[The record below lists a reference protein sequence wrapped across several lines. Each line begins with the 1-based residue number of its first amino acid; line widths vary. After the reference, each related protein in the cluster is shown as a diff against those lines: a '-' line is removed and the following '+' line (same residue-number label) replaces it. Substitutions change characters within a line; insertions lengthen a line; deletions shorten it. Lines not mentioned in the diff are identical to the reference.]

1 MLDGIKR
8 WFSSESRDS
17 KSATGSGGRSGPELL
32 AGWSRQSQVQIR
44 SPRDGEGL
52 IVDGK
57 TGEVPWRL
65 EWGPSQRPYVLGQE
79 LRIRAELPL
88 PSELQLVVLNKV
100 LQEAIEKAMF
110 EQLVE
115 GVQTRIDTETPAE
128 MRWVVMFHKLKA
140 SELGELRER
149 YAAVSSVKPWL
160 QQWLAGPLG
169 TALLALKIEPTTAW
183 VLMIGR
189 GKVTLRTEVEEA
201 SPGSIEP
208 HLRLFETALREAQR
222 VGNGPP
228 PEAA

>member
-1 MLDGIKR
+1 
-8 WFSSESRDS
+8 
-17 KSATGSGGRSGPELL
+17 
-32 AGWSRQSQVQIR
+32 
-44 SPRDGEGL
+44 
-52 IVDGK
+52 
-57 TGEVPWRL
+57 
-65 EWGPSQRPYVLGQE
+65 
-79 LRIRAELPL
+79 
-88 PSELQLVVLNKV
+88 
-100 LQEAIEKAMF
+100 
-110 EQLVE
+110 
-115 GVQTRIDTETPAE
+115 
-128 MRWVVMFHKLKA
+128 VMFHKLKA